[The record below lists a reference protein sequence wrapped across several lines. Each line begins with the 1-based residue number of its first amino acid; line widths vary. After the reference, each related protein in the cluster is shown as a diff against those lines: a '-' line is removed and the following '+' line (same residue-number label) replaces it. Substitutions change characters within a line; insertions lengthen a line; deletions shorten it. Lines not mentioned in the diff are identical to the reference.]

1 LTSDKSSKSIG
12 EESQRI
18 GYKEDVAAKVKPV
31 EAAFDVHIEQGP
43 ILETGNA
50 KPEELEAG
58 CNVLLHAILDMDGR
72 QG

>member
-1 LTSDKSSKSIG
+1 MTSDKSSKTIG

-18 GYKEDVAAKVKPV
+18 GYKGDVAAKVKPV

-43 ILETGNA
+43 ILETENA
-50 KPEELEAG
+50 KPGGLGAG
-58 CNVLLHAILDMDGR
+58 CSILLHAILDMDRR